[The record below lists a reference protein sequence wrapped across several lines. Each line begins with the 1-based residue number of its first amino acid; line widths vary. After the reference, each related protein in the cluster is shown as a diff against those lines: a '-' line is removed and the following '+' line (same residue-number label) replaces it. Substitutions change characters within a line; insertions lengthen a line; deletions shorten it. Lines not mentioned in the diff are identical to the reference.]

1 MTESGMFTNY
11 LVDAS
16 TEPIILDQDD
26 KIVTMQRQFDLERK
40 KYKAKIKESIE
51 IEKDYE
57 KLITMMKAQLQKVR
71 DTKKNHQEMGDI
83 LKNEK

>member
-1 MTESGMFTNY
+1 MTESGMFTNN